1 MTRTP
6 LLLTAVVALALAAC
20 DSHGNTIVQNG
31 PADPMANEIAN
42 AGPVELPAPIVLS
55 KKYRCADNTVVSLDW
70 REKDN
75 QPTAANLRVADAT
88 VPTELTLGAEGKPPY
103 TAADGTEMTGTKEAG
118 SVQLKLPGKSS
129 QTCKA

>member
-6 LLLTAVVALALAAC
+6 LLLTTLTALALAAC
-20 DSHGNTIVQNG
+20 EPGGNTIVQNG
-31 PADPMANEIAN
+31 PADPMANEVAN
-42 AGPVELPAPIVLS
+42 AAPIELPAPIVAS

-70 REKDN
+70 REKDQ

-88 VPTELTLGAEGKPPY
+88 LPNELKLGAEGKPPY
-103 TAADGTEMTGTKEAG
+103 TGTDGTELTGTKEAS
-118 SVQLKLPGKSS
+118 SVQLKLPGKDS

>member
-6 LLLTAVVALALAAC
+6 LLLTTLTALALAAC
-20 DSHGNTIVQNG
+20 DSQGNTIVQQG
-31 PADPMANEIAN
+31 PADPMANQVAN
-42 AGPVELPAPIVLS
+42 AGPIELPAPIILS

-70 REKDN
+70 REKDG

-88 VPTELTLGAEGKPPY
+88 LPNELKLGAEAKPPY
-103 TAADGTEMTGTKEAG
+103 TGTDGTELTGTKEAS
-118 SVQLKLPGKSS
+118 SVQLKLPGKSA